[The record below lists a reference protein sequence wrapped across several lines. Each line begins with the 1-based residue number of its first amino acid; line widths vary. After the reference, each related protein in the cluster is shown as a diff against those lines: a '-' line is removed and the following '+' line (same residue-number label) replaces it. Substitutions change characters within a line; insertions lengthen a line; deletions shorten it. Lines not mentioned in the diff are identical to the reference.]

1 MFIVQARGA
10 VRQFVRGGAVSS
22 RSYLKFVD
30 KCRIRVRAGI
40 GGDGCN
46 AMEGDS
52 AIRRWPSG
60 GHGGKGGDVY
70 IVAQRDMQSLSFP
83 THHFNAKHGTNGMGS
98 SKHGR
103 GGVDRIIRVP
113 CGTIVKAVSRPFDD
127 FGMQIVPRGGDGGGG
142 EEDVDGVEG
151 GDGWADDDDD
161 DDDDDDAAEEVLTV
175 LADLDLD
182 GAEMLL
188 ASGGEG
194 GVGNCT
200 MKGAGG
206 GGVRGQLVR
215 DQPAYKRKGKEG
227 EELFIELELKTI
239 ANVGLVGYP
248 NAGKS
253 TFLSAVSRAAP
264 RVAPYPFTTLHPFV
278 GHVYFADDV
287 TVTVADIPGLI
298 EGAHENVGL
307 GHAFLRHIERT
318 QVLLYVLDGA
328 GTEGRSAVDDL
339 RALRHELA
347 MYDAALLEKPGLV
360 LANKMDELEEA
371 EGARLLAD
379 LRASTDMA
387 VLTGSA
393 LYEPE
398 ELDRVLQG
406 LRLMVGMQQQAAEAE
421 AAEAAE
427 AQEAARAKL
436 AAQQELVR
444 ERRQHRDEARAQ
456 GK

>member
-1 MFIVQARGA
+1 
-10 VRQFVRGGAVSS
+10 
-22 RSYLKFVD
+22 VD

-127 FGMQIVPRGGDGGGG
+127 FGMQIVPRGGGGGG
-142 EEDVDGVEG
+142 EEDVDGG
-151 GDGWADDDDD
+151 GAGGAGGGPPRPPAAGGGGGGDGDGWADDDDD
-161 DDDDDDAAEEVLTV
+161 AAEEEVLTV

-328 GTEGRSAVDDL
+328 GTEGRSPVDDL

-456 GK
+456 GRK